1 LVKCFNLNGGGRL
14 SYSEPSDVRRLI
26 ETALSDDEIAEIIEL
41 CDAEIDRRIGPQN
54 PSDPLIRR
62 LSSLLAARTI
72 KLREPKARA
81 IGEYREES
89 GDVLDIWGREIERIY
104 RLYEAFKFSST
115 SYRYM
120 EESRP

>member
-1 LVKCFNLNGGGRL
+1 MP
-14 SYSEPSDVRRLI
+14 YSEPRDVRRLI
-26 ETALSDDEIAEIIEL
+26 ETPLSDDEIAEIIEL

-62 LSSLLAARTI
+62 LSALLAAKTI

-89 GDVLDIWGREIERIY
+89 GDILDIWEREIERIY
-104 RLYEAFKFSST
+104 RLYEVFKLSST
-115 SYRYM
+115 RYRYR
-120 EESRP
+120 EESRL